1 MRRTRSNK
9 REILPDSLYHNVV
22 VAKFINHIMERG
34 KKTIAEKIVYTALEK
49 IKDETKKDPIEIF
62 DLALRNASPALEIKS
77 RRIGGANYQVP
88 VEVRGN
94 RKNNLA
100 MRWIIDAARSKSGKP
115 MAEKL
120 ANELLEASK
129 NQGAAIK
136 KKEDTLRMAEAN
148 KAFAHYA

>member
-34 KKTIAEKIVYTALEK
+34 KKTVAEKIVYTALEK

>member
-22 VAKFINHIMERG
+22 VAKFINHIMQRG
-34 KKTIAEKIVYTALEK
+34 KKTVAEKIVYTALEK
-49 IKDETKKDPIEIF
+49 IKEETKKDPIETF
-62 DLALRNASPALEIKS
+62 DLAVRNASPALEIKS

-120 ANELLEASK
+120 ATELLEASK

-136 KKEDTLRMAEAN
+136 KKEDTLRMVEAN